1 MGFAQ
6 TQQPQQPTPPSSAYF
21 SQSRK
26 WVSFKIQHS
35 APQRVWYN
43 KQNGVE
49 EVKDGTSHGNDLE
62 NGVRRKK
69 LAVFVSGG
77 GSNFKSIHE
86 ASLGGSVHGDIVVLV
101 TNKRGFLSI
110 FMYLFLFI

>member
-1 MGFAQ
+1 M
-6 TQQPQQPTPPSSAYF
+6 
-21 SQSRK
+21 
-26 WVSFKIQHS
+26 
-35 APQRVWYN
+35 WYN

-62 NGVRRKK
+62 NGVKRKK

-101 TNKRGFLSI
+101 TNKRGLLSI